1 MDWNLEKE
9 NLERLIL
16 TDKVSYEE
24 IGRMYG
30 CTGSNIRRVA
40 KKLNINTI
48 KRRSINANETFNKGR
63 KLVVRYCLNC
73 GKELSNRHNTTKYC
87 NNVCQAEYEHKEY
100 IRRWKEGKE
109 TGMCGTRSISKHI
122 RDYLMDKHERKCQVC
137 GWDKIHPITGEPPL
151 HVHHIDGDATNNSE
165 DNLQLLCPNCH
176 SLTENYGRLNAK
188 NTRPKK

>member
-1 MDWNLEKE
+1 VKQ
-9 NLERLIL
+9 
-16 TDKVSYEE
+16 
-24 IGRMYG
+24 
-30 CTGSNIRRVA
+30 TGISIV
-40 KKLNINTI
+40 
-48 KRRSINANETFNKGR
+48 KRRSINANETFNKGK
-63 KLVVRYCLNC
+63 KLVTRTCLNC
-73 GKELSNRHNTTKYC
+73 GKELSNHNSTTKYC

-188 NTRPKK
+188 STRPKK